1 MSAATCSRIR
11 TTSTTNSNL
20 NVVAETT
27 VNVKLCNM
35 ACSLTSGNSLRSSES
50 SDPLESDYSEDADE
64 EEPEDGEDIKHEH
77 NTDDR
82 ENDYD
87 YDENAAE
94 NEEDNQNDDDNNDD
108 TDDGGEDVNETS
120 NEGDDNTEDNS
131 DTDTAR
137 SLRIYSLD
145 DFQIIK
151 TVGTGTFGR
160 VCLCRDRV
168 TNQYCAMKI
177 LAMTDVIRLKQ
188 VEHVKNEKS
197 ILSEID
203 HPFLL
208 NLEWS
213 TKDNCCLY
221 IIFEYVCGG
230 ELFTYL
236 RNAGRFNTET
246 SIFFAAEIVLAFEY
260 LHSLQIVYRDLKP
273 ENVLIGRDGH
283 VKITDFGF
291 AKKLKDRTWTLCGT
305 PEYLAPEIIQSKGH
319 NKAVDWWAL
328 GILIY
333 EMLVGYPPFYDENPF
348 GIYEKILGGK
358 IDWPRHIDPI
368 AKDLIKKLLTHD
380 RTKRLGNMKNGA
392 NDVKRHRWF
401 KNLVWLD
408 VYQKHLKAPIVPEV
422 QSEGDTTHFDDY
434 PEKDWKPARSLDQSE
449 LQLFI
454 DF

>member
-1 MSAATCSRIR
+1 MNNVLNRR
-11 TTSTTNSNL
+11 NS
-20 NVVAETT
+20 V
-27 VNVKLCNM
+27 
-35 ACSLTSGNSLRSSES
+35 RS
-50 SDPLESDYSEDADE
+50 D
-64 EEPEDGEDIKHEH
+64 
-77 NTDDR
+77 
-82 ENDYD
+82 
-87 YDENAAE
+87 
-94 NEEDNQNDDDNNDD
+94 
-108 TDDGGEDVNETS
+108 
-120 NEGDDNTEDNS
+120 EDNS
-131 DTDTAR
+131 RDRAER
-137 SLRIYSLD
+137 
-145 DFQIIK
+145 
-151 TVGTGTFGR
+151 TGTFGR

-246 SIFFAAEIVLAFEY
+246 CKQIKQQKKKNIFKLLLLFAPLIEMHLFIITAIFFAAEIVLAFEY